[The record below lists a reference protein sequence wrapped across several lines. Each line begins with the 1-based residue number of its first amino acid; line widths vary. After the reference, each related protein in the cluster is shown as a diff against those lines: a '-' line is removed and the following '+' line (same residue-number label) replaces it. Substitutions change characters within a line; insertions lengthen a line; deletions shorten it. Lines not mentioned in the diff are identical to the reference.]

1 MPSILQ
7 DEFVTVPDFP
17 EGLQVI
23 DLPRVSLNK
32 LLQGH
37 KDEIDKIFDIC
48 RTTGFFYL
56 NLQDHPS
63 GQQLWKEASD
73 VCKLG
78 MDVLPNVPMATKLAY
93 KARERAGVFDMGY
106 KCPSVNKNGEPKFS
120 EAFNVPL
127 YETLVDDKSGF
138 QLPPWLA
145 NHRSLLGSILEH
157 GNEICRILLRILEEK
172 LQVEEG
178 GLTSLHRVQDP
189 SNDFLRVLRYPATVP
204 GDDPSM
210 AKFPPHRDSVSV
222 AILFTWVGGLQILEP
237 GVDPK
242 AALNGDQSGWRWV
255 KPVAGHVIVNLGD
268 ALAILTNEVL
278 KSGFHR
284 VVGAPKEQGR
294 LEKYSVLLGYRPAL
308 TTLMRPLESPMI
320 PALTEEEAEAPV
332 LNCEEWGAQRVAKV
346 YQVLENR
353 PT

>member
-93 KARERAGVFDMGY
+93 KARERAGVFDMG
-106 KCPSVNKNGEPKFS
+106 
-120 EAFNVPL
+120 
-127 YETLVDDKSGF
+127 
-138 QLPPWLA
+138 
-145 NHRSLLGSILEH
+145 
-157 GNEICRILLRILEEK
+157 
-172 LQVEEG
+172 
-178 GLTSLHRVQDP
+178 
-189 SNDFLRVLRYPATVP
+189 
-204 GDDPSM
+204 
-210 AKFPPHRDSVSV
+210 
-222 AILFTWVGGLQILEP
+222 
-237 GVDPK
+237 
-242 AALNGDQSGWRWV
+242 
-255 KPVAGHVIVNLGD
+255 
-268 ALAILTNEVL
+268 
-278 KSGFHR
+278 
-284 VVGAPKEQGR
+284 
-294 LEKYSVLLGYRPAL
+294 
-308 TTLMRPLESPMI
+308 
-320 PALTEEEAEAPV
+320 
-332 LNCEEWGAQRVAKV
+332 
-346 YQVLENR
+346 
-353 PT
+353 